1 MPRTDSPAVTSDS
14 REDYLKQIWLLQQ
27 RTGGDAAP
35 MGKLA
40 ERLGVAGASVTG
52 MVKSLVEDGLVE
64 YEPYRGVWLTR
75 KGRAAATRMV
85 RRHRLVELFLVETI
99 GLDWSQVH
107 EEAERLEHAISD
119 RLLDRIDELLGHPET
134 DPHGDPIPTP
144 GGKVAKQALRPLS
157 RCEPGERVRIVR
169 VTDQATKFLRFVDR
183 SGLRPGAEVTL
194 GESDPSA
201 ETIELAPVNA
211 PGLTLAMGAA
221 GKLWVEA
228 IA

>member
-1 MPRTDSPAVTSDS
+1 MTSDS

-27 RTGGDAAP
+27 RLEGDAAP

-64 YEPYRGVWLTR
+64 YEPYRGAWLTR
-75 KGRAAATRMV
+75 KGKAAATRMV
-85 RRHRLVELFLVETI
+85 RRHRLIELFLVETI

-119 RLLDRIDELLGHPET
+119 RLLERLDELLGRPET
-134 DPHGDPIPTP
+134 DPHGDPIPSP
-144 GGKVAKQALRPLS
+144 GGKVAKRSLRPLS
-157 RCEPGERVRIVR
+157 RCAPGERVRIVR
-169 VTDQATKFLRFVDR
+169 VSDQATAFLRFVDR
-183 SGLRPGAEVTL
+183 SGLRPGATVTL
-194 GESDPSA
+194 GEIDASA
-201 ETIELAPVNA
+201 ETVELAPTDA
-211 PGLTLAMGAA
+211 PELTLAIGAA

-228 IA
+228 EV

>member
-1 MPRTDSPAVTSDS
+1 MTSDS

-27 RTGGDAAP
+27 RLGGDAAP

-64 YEPYRGVWLTR
+64 YEPYHGAQLTR

-85 RRHRLVELFLVETI
+85 RRHRLIELFLVETI

-119 RLLDRIDELLGHPET
+119 RLLGRIDELLGHPEA
-134 DPHGDPIPTP
+134 DPHGDPIPSP
-144 GGKVAKQALRPLS
+144 GGKVAKRSLRPLS
-157 RCEPGERVRIVR
+157 RCSPGERVRIVR
-169 VTDQATKFLRFVDR
+169 VSDQATAFLRFVDR
-183 SGLRPGAEVTL
+183 SGLRPGAKVTL
-194 GESDPSA
+194 GEIDASA
-201 ETIELAPVNA
+201 ETVELTPTDAPE
-211 PGLTLAMGAA
+211 LTLALGAA

-228 IA
+228 VA